1 MYPKDIWVPFMSYS
15 DDSNGTDPKPTPNPR
30 PDPAESAGPTGW
42 LDALN
47 SFLERAMKADLD
59 TGC

>member
-1 MYPKDIWVPFMSYS
+1 MRYS
-15 DDSNGTDPKPTPNPR
+15 GGGNGTDPTPDSHPR
-30 PDPAESAGPTGW
+30 PAPTESAGPTGW

-47 SFLERAMKADLD
+47 SFLERAFLKEDVD

>member
-1 MYPKDIWVPFMSYS
+1 MSHDEDIER
-15 DDSNGTDPKPTPNPR
+15 TDPKRVPALAAE
-30 PDPAESAGPTGW
+30 PAEDDRMAEW

-47 SFLERAMKADLD
+47 SFLERANKADLD

>member
-1 MYPKDIWVPFMSYS
+1 MSHS
-15 DDSNGTDPKPTPNPR
+15 DDNNGIDPERTPNPH
-30 PDPAESAGPTGW
+30 PDPAENAGPTGW

-47 SFLERAMKADLD
+47 AFLERANKADLD

>member
-1 MYPKDIWVPFMSYS
+1 MSSS
-15 DDSNGTDPKPTPNPR
+15 DDSDSNDPKQTPNPR
-30 PDPAESAGPTGW
+30 QDPAESAGPIGW

-47 SFLERAMKADLD
+47 SFLERAIKADLD

>member
-1 MYPKDIWVPFMSYS
+1 MNSS
-15 DDSNGTDPKPTPNPR
+15 DESDSTGPIPTPNPR
-30 PDPAESAGPTGW
+30 PGPAESADPAGW

-47 SFLERAMKADLD
+47 TFLERAIKADLD

>member
-1 MYPKDIWVPFMSYS
+1 MSSS
-15 DDSNGTDPKPTPNPR
+15 DDIDITDPKQTPNPR
-30 PDPAESAGPTGW
+30 PDPTESAGPTGW

-47 SFLERAMKADLD
+47 SFLERAIKADLD

>member
-1 MYPKDIWVPFMSYS
+1 MSCS
-15 DDSNGTDPKPTPNPR
+15 DDGNSTTPEQTPNPR
-30 PDPAESAGPTGW
+30 PDSGESVGPIGW

-47 SFLERAMKADLD
+47 SFLERAIKADLD

>member
-1 MYPKDIWVPFMSYS
+1 MSYN
-15 DDSNGTDPKPTPNPR
+15 DDNDGADTKQTQIPR
-30 PDPAESAGPTGW
+30 PDPAESASPAGW

-47 SFLERAMKADLD
+47 TFLEHAFLKADRD

>member
-1 MYPKDIWVPFMSYS
+1 MSNS
-15 DDSNGTDPKPTPNPR
+15 DDSDSTDPKQTPNPR

-42 LDALN
+42 LFALN
-47 SFLERAMKADLD
+47 SFLERAFLKADVD

>member
-1 MYPKDIWVPFMSYS
+1 MCSS
-15 DDSNGTDPKPTPNPR
+15 DDSDSTDPEQTANPR
-30 PDPAESAGPTGW
+30 PGPAESVGPAGW

-47 SFLERAMKADLD
+47 SFLERANKADLD

>member
-1 MYPKDIWVPFMSYS
+1 MSDR
-15 DDSNGTDPKPTPNPR
+15 DDHYCTDPEQTPNPH
-30 PDPAESAGPTGW
+30 PEPIEDAGPTGW

-47 SFLERAMKADLD
+47 SFLERANKADLD

>member
-1 MYPKDIWVPFMSYS
+1 MSSS
-15 DDSNGTDPKPTPNPR
+15 DDSDSTDPKQTPIPR
-30 PDPAESAGPTGW
+30 PGPAESAGSTGW

-47 SFLERAMKADLD
+47 SFLERAIKADLD

>member
-1 MYPKDIWVPFMSYS
+1 MSDI
-15 DDSNGTDPKPTPNPR
+15 DNSNSTGPEQTPNPN
-30 PDPAESAGPTGW
+30 PEPAEGAGPIGW

-47 SFLERAMKADLD
+47 AFLERANKADLD

>member
-1 MYPKDIWVPFMSYS
+1 MSYS
-15 DDSNGTDPKPTPNPR
+15 GDSNHTDPNQTPNPR
-30 PDPAESAGPTGW
+30 PDPAEIAGPIGW

-47 SFLERAMKADLD
+47 SFLERAFLQADVD